1 MPERKKLLLGNW
13 KMNHTMADAR
23 HFCETIKETKDLAK
37 EKKILIGVCPSYL
50 CLETLKKKA
59 KGIIIGAQDVS
70 AYDHGAYTAQISI
83 PMLKELDVTWS
94 IIGHSERRE
103 YNGETN
109 EGCNAKIKALVA
121 NGMTAVY
128 CVGESEAIYDEGKTN
143 EWVDAQIREGLA
155 GLSKDDMKNV
165 VIAYEPIWAIGTGK
179 TATPEIAENVCGFI
193 RGVIKDLF
201 GKGVANKVKILY
213 GGSVKPDNV
222 HDLMHQEDI
231 DGALVGGASLKADS
245 FKALVANL

>member
-1 MPERKKLLLGNW
+1 MAERKKLLLGNW
-13 KMNHTMADAR
+13 KMNHTIAEAKD
-23 HFCETIKETKDLAK
+23 FCAALKDTKDLARD
-37 EKKILIGVCPSYL
+37 KKILIGVCPSYL
-50 CLETLKKKA
+50 CLEIMKKKA

-70 AYDHGAYTAQISI
+70 AFDHGAYTAQISI

-94 IIGHSERRE
+94 LVGHSERRE

-109 EGCNAKIKALVA
+109 EGCNAKIKALVT

-128 CVGESEAIYDEGKTN
+128 CVGESEATYDAGKT
-143 EWVDAQIREGLA
+143 EEFVGVQLREGL
-155 GLSKDDMKNV
+155 KDLTKEQMDNV
-165 VIAYEPIWAIGTGK
+165 IIAYEPIWAIGTGK
-179 TATPEIAENVCGFI
+179 TATPEIAEKVCGYV
-193 RGVIKDLF
+193 RSVIKDIF
-201 GKGVANKVKILY
+201 GRGVSNKVKVLY

-222 HDLMHQEDI
+222 HDLMNQEDI

>member
-13 KMNHTMADAR
+13 KMNHTIAEAKV
-23 HFCETIKETKDLAK
+23 FCDSLKETKELAK

-59 KGIIIGAQDVS
+59 KGIIVGAQDVS
-70 AYDHGAYTAQISI
+70 AFEKGAYTAQVSI
-83 PMLKELDVTWS
+83 PMLKELGVTWS

-109 EGCNAKIKALVA
+109 QGCNAKVKALVK
-121 NGMTAVY
+121 NQMTAVY
-128 CVGESEAIYDEGKTN
+128 CVGESLETYEAGKTN
-143 EWVDAQIREGLA
+143 EWVGTQIREGLE
-155 GLSKDDMKNV
+155 GLSKEDMDNV

-193 RGVIKDLF
+193 RDVLKDMF

-213 GGSVKPDNV
+213 GGSVKPGNV
-222 HDLMHQEDI
+222 HELIGQADI
-231 DGALVGGASLKADS
+231 DGALVGGASLKAED
-245 FKALVANL
+245 FKALVENL

>member
-13 KMNHTMADAR
+13 KMNHTIAEAKA
-23 HFCETIKETKDLAK
+23 FCDTIKETKDLAK
-37 EKKILIGVCPSYL
+37 GKKVLIGVCPSYL

-59 KGIIIGAQDVS
+59 KGIVVGAQDVS
-70 AYDHGAYTAQISI
+70 AYDHGAYTGQISI
-83 PMLKELDVTWS
+83 PMLKELGVSWS
-94 IIGHSERRE
+94 IVGHSERRE

-109 EGCNAKIKALVA
+109 QGCNAKVKALVA

-128 CVGESEAIYDEGKTN
+128 CVGESEATYDEGKTD
-143 EWVDAQIREGLA
+143 EWVEQQIREGLE
-155 GLSKDDMKNV
+155 GVSKEQMDGV

-179 TATPEIAENVCGFI
+179 TATPEIAERVCASI
-193 RGVIKDLF
+193 RSVLKDIF

-222 HDLMHQEDI
+222 HDLMGQADI

-245 FKALVANL
+245 FKALVENL